1 MVIWI
6 TGLSGAGKTT
16 VCETIMSMAK
26 ESIPEMVVLDGD
38 VVRDIFDDQLGYT
51 EPDRVRQIK
60 RIQHLTKQLDAQGL
74 VVLVAAL
81 YSHPNLLKW
90 NRENFDAYFEVYL
103 DVPLDVVESR
113 DPKGLYAKARSGQ
126 MKHVVGLDIP
136 WLAPLNPNL
145 RIDMSDEYS
154 PREVS
159 QRIIENIPALAA
171 RLVSAAHSA

>member
-16 VCETIMSMAK
+16 VCEMIMSMAK

-38 VVRDIFDDQLGYT
+38 VVRDIFDDQLGHT

-60 RIQHLTKQLDAQGL
+60 RIQRLTKQLDAQGL

-81 YSHPNLLKW
+81 YAHPNLLTW

-103 DVPLDVVESR
+103 DAPLDVVETR

-136 WLAPLNPNL
+136 WLAPSNPNL

-159 QRIIENIPALAA
+159 QRIILNIPALSA
-171 RLVSAAHSA
+171 RLVSATQSA

>member
-16 VCETIMSMAK
+16 VCQTIMSMAK
-26 ESIPEMVVLDGD
+26 ESVPELVMLDGD
-38 VVRDIFDDQLGYT
+38 AVREIFDDQLGHS

-60 RIQHLTKQLDAQGL
+60 RIQRLARELDAQGL

-81 YSHPNLLKW
+81 YAHPKLLTW
-90 NRENFDAYFEVYL
+90 NRENFDEYFEVYL
-103 DVPLDVVESR
+103 DVSLDVVESR
-113 DPKGLYAKARSGQ
+113 DPKGLYAKARAGE

-136 WLAPLNPNL
+136 WLAPSNPNL
-145 RIDMSDEYS
+145 QIDMSEEVS

-159 QRIIENIPALAA
+159 NRIIENIPALSV
-171 RLVSAAHSA
+171 RMVSAAYSA